1 MLEIEEAIKDDIES
15 IIEEMKEL
23 AMEPSKEIQV
33 RYNDVS
39 IEVGATLLNMCCMYS
54 TIKKH
59 DIALR
64 FAMRAI
70 LILEQIFK
78 SEVQDIVPFE
88 LQEGGEMSPQQA
100 RLIQT
105 ISSSYHNAAAEMEHL
120 G

>member
-1 MLEIEEAIKDDIES
+1 
-15 IIEEMKEL
+15 
-23 AMEPSKEIQV
+23 
-33 RYNDVS
+33 
-39 IEVGATLLNMCCMYS
+39 
-54 TIKKH
+54 
-59 DIALR
+59 
-64 FAMRAI
+64 MRAI